1 MPSTLLLGHSFLPRS
16 PPDLPPRT
24 LRSKAHSVEAQK
36 SYFLLAN
43 SRHLGLCIS
52 VLVSQGLQRREAQD
66 HGLWA
71 RRPGSVT
78 KEAPSPEMLGVM
90 RDTSAGRRWEKPLKL
105 RPLSPPSRLWPG
117 CQVAGRVNGPEGRG
131 KHNSALWQPTAFS
144 SGQSSLHLPLSIHPE
159 IKFKYSSVVL
169 PRSSGPC

>member
-1 MPSTLLLGHSFLPRS
+1 M
-16 PPDLPPRT
+16 
-24 LRSKAHSVEAQK
+24 
-36 SYFLLAN
+36 
-43 SRHLGLCIS
+43 
-52 VLVSQGLQRREAQD
+52 
-66 HGLWA
+66 
-71 RRPGSVT
+71 T

-117 CQVAGRVNGPEGRG
+117 CQVAGRVNGSEGRG

-169 PRSSGPC
+169 PRSSGPCGLQEYAISEKEHLRAVLGKHGLTQTHNTALDRVSFLLHKPL

>member
-71 RRPGSVT
+71 RRPSSVT
-78 KEAPSPEMLGVM
+78 KEAFEAASSEPTVQ
-90 RDTSAGRRWEKPLKL
+90 A
-105 RPLSPPSRLWPG
+105 
-117 CQVAGRVNGPEGRG
+117 VAGVPGGREGER
-131 KHNSALWQPTAFS
+131 T
-144 SGQSSLHLPLSIHPE
+144 
-159 IKFKYSSVVL
+159 
-169 PRSSGPC
+169 

>member
-1 MPSTLLLGHSFLPRS
+1 M
-16 PPDLPPRT
+16 
-24 LRSKAHSVEAQK
+24 
-36 SYFLLAN
+36 
-43 SRHLGLCIS
+43 
-52 VLVSQGLQRREAQD
+52 
-66 HGLWA
+66 
-71 RRPGSVT
+71 T

-144 SGQSSLHLPLSIHPE
+144 SGQSSLHFTL
-159 IKFKYSSVVL
+159 KYTPRNKIQIQLGGSSKEFRALLITGVCHK
-169 PRSSGPC
+169 REGAS